1 MNLGFHKHDHAACI
15 SEGVARADALCVEE
29 GVQFTPVRKRV
40 LELLLQAHRAM
51 GAYQILDQL
60 REDGFKHQPPVAHRA
75 LDFLVARGFAHK
87 IEKLNAFIACA
98 HLGLHHSPAFLICRR
113 CASVAE
119 TRVDETRGPLSDVAN
134 SAGFVI
140 EKAVIEAEGICPNC
154 LTDQPE

>member
-60 REDGFKHQPPVAHRA
+60 RDC
-75 LDFLVARGFAHK
+75 LLYT
-87 IEKLNAFIACA
+87 
-98 HLGLHHSPAFLICRR
+98 SPSPRDR
-113 CASVAE
+113 Q
-119 TRVDETRGPLSDVAN
+119 N
-134 SAGFVI
+134 SGM
-140 EKAVIEAEGICPNC
+140 EA
-154 LTDQPE
+154 

>member
-60 REDGFKHQPPVAHRA
+60 REDGFKYQPPVAYRA

-119 TRVDETRGPLSDVAN
+119 TRVDETNGPLSDVAN

>member
-60 REDGFKHQPPVAHRA
+60 SEDGFKHQPPVAYRA

>member
-60 REDGFKHQPPVAHRA
+60 REDGFKHQPPVAYRA

-98 HLGLHHSPAFLICRR
+98 HLGLQHSPAFLICRR

>member
-40 LELLLQAHRAM
+40 LELLLQAHRAK

-60 REDGFKHQPPVAHRA
+60 REDGFKHQPPVAYRA

>member
-40 LELLLQAHRAM
+40 LELVLQAPRAM

-60 REDGFKHQPPVAHRA
+60 RVDGFKHQPPVAYRA

>member
-15 SEGVARADALCVEE
+15 SEGVARADALCVAE

-60 REDGFKHQPPVAHRA
+60 REDGFKHQPPVAYRA

-87 IEKLNAFIACA
+87 SEKLNAFIACA

-119 TRVDETRGPLSDVAN
+119 TRVDETSGPLSDVAN

-140 EKAVIEAEGICPNC
+140 EKAGIEAEGICPNC

>member
-40 LELLLQAHRAM
+40 LELLLQANRAM

-60 REDGFKHQPPVAHRA
+60 REDGFKHQPPVAYRA

>member
-60 REDGFKHQPPVAHRA
+60 REDGFKHQPPEAYRA

>member
-60 REDGFKHQPPVAHRA
+60 REEGFKHRPPVAYRA

-98 HLGLHHSPAFLICRR
+98 HLGLHHSPAFLICRC

>member
-29 GVQFTPVRKRV
+29 GVQLTPVRKRV

-60 REDGFKHQPPVAHRA
+60 REDGFKHQPPVAYRA

>member
-1 MNLGFHKHDHAACI
+1 
-15 SEGVARADALCVEE
+15 VARADALCVEE

-60 REDGFKHQPPVAHRA
+60 REDGFKYQPPVAYRA

-119 TRVDETRGPLSDVAN
+119 TRVDETSGPLNDVAN

>member
-29 GVQFTPVRKRV
+29 GVQFTPVRKRG

-60 REDGFKHQPPVAHRA
+60 REDGFKHQPPVAYRA

-98 HLGLHHSPAFLICRR
+98 HLGLHHSPAFLICRC

>member
-1 MNLGFHKHDHAACI
+1 M
-15 SEGVARADALCVEE
+15 
-29 GVQFTPVRKRV
+29 
-40 LELLLQAHRAM
+40 
-51 GAYQILDQL
+51 AY
-60 REDGFKHQPPVAHRA
+60 RA

>member
-51 GAYQILDQL
+51 GAYLILDQL
-60 REDGFKHQPPVAHRA
+60 CEDGFKHQLPVAYLA
-75 LDFLVARGFAHK
+75 LDILVARGFAHK
-87 IEKLNAFIACA
+87 LEKLNAFIACA

>member
-60 REDGFKHQPPVAHRA
+60 REDGFKHQPPVAYRP

-119 TRVDETRGPLSDVAN
+119 TRVDETNGPLSDVAN

>member
-60 REDGFKHQPPVAHRA
+60 REDGFKHQPPGAYRA

-119 TRVDETRGPLSDVAN
+119 TRVDETNGPLSDVAN

>member
-60 REDGFKHQPPVAHRA
+60 REDGFKHQPAVAYRA

>member
-15 SEGVARADALCVEE
+15 SEGVARADALCVAE

-60 REDGFKHQPPVAHRA
+60 REDGFKHQPPVAYRA

-113 CASVAE
+113 CASVAD
-119 TRVDETRGPLSDVAN
+119 TPVDETRGPLSDVAN

>member
-15 SEGVARADALCVEE
+15 SGGVARADALCVEG

-60 REDGFKHQPPVAHRA
+60 REDGFKHQPPVAYRA

-119 TRVDETRGPLSDVAN
+119 TRVNETRGPLSDVAN

>member
-60 REDGFKHQPPVAHRA
+60 REDGFKHQPPVAYRA

-87 IEKLNAFIACA
+87 IAKLNAFIACA

>member
-40 LELLLQAHRAM
+40 LEFLLQAHRAM

-60 REDGFKHQPPVAHRA
+60 REDGFKHQPPVAYRA

>member
-51 GAYQILDQL
+51 GAYQLLDQL
-60 REDGFKHQPPVAHRA
+60 REDGFKHQPPVAYRA

-119 TRVDETRGPLSDVAN
+119 TRVDETSGPLSDVAN

>member
-15 SEGVARADALCVEE
+15 SEGVARADALCVEA

-60 REDGFKHQPPVAHRA
+60 REDGFKHQPPVAYRA

>member
-60 REDGFKHQPPVAHRA
+60 REDGFKHQPPVAYRA

-119 TRVDETRGPLSDVAN
+119 TRVDKTRGPLSDVAN